1 MNNMLSII
9 CSVIIFIFP
18 YIGRR
23 WFNRQTLSSTV
34 MSFGL
39 LGTFSGIMY
48 GLWIFGVDTVN
59 ESIPQLLE
67 GLKIAFLTSITGMV
81 SSLLLKLCPAFYGIK
96 KEEQAEED
104 FFNQQLINVL
114 TEIKTNTGIFSSITP
129 ESFPSHSNDKITEQ
143 INNSV
148 TQIYSILENQQQS
161 MLRTQQINEQLQRV
175 LENLVVTQ
183 KNTELFLTKTT
194 SLNYRQNEAFHSQ
207 LSDFGNFIKTT
218 EEHFENQIGQMEE
231 RYKRELSQIEKTTQ
245 TLLLIIKKLTQDH
258 EALYKESGKE
268 N

>member
-9 CSVIIFIFP
+9 CSIIIFIFP

-34 MSFGL
+34 ISLGL

-114 TEIKTNTGIFSSITP
+114 TEIKTNTGTSASIAP
-129 ESFPSHSNDKITEQ
+129 EPFHSNDKITEQ

-207 LSDFGNFIKTT
+207 LSNLGDFVKTT

-258 EALYKESGKE
+258 EALCKVSGKE